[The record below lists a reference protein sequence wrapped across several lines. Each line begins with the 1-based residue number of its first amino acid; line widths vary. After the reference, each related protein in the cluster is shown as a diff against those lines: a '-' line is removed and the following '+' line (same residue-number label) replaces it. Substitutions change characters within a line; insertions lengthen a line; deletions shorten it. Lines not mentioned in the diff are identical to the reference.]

1 MIGNF
6 FIVKS
11 IQVSWSGS
19 PGRDTLS
26 YNYYLDCCDLA
37 KVIWL
42 DKKKVLLKNVKYCRN
57 KSLNRLTI
65 YTV

>member
-26 YNYYLDCCDLA
+26 YNYYLDCCDLP

-42 DKKKVLLKNVKYCRN
+42 DKKKKFY
-57 KSLNRLTI
+57 
-65 YTV
+65 